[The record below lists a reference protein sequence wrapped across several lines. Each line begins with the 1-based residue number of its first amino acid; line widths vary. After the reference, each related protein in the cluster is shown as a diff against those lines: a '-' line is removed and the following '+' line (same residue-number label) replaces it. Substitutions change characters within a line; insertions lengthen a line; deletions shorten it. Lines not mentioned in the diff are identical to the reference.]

1 LPVLLRDAFRAGM
14 RYRGHVIEA
23 HCRPSTAVRA
33 LIVAGAVAVATQAA
47 AQREFRV
54 YPSFE
59 GDVAEAPLPPDYQVP
74 GELVVGHLMFPDSR
88 FGSGGQW
95 RYGGTGWTDDYP
107 KGDRALVAM
116 LRRFTRADVRAVEQ
130 PVNLEDGDDAHYWPF
145 LVAGLAGSW
154 ELTDEQAAKL
164 REHLLRG
171 GFLFCDSF
179 FGERNYVVFEESL
192 RRVFPDRPIIDM
204 TDDHPIFHSVFD
216 LPEMTKVAIPNANEV
231 FWGGRMGRGPPR
243 WRGVEDEDGR
253 LMVLIAYNND
263 VQDAWQW
270 ADDPRYPHELVNL
283 ALRLGANIAMYAM
296 TH

>member
-1 LPVLLRDAFRAGM
+1 VYGVHVTTAARSVL
-14 RYRGHVIEA
+14 
-23 HCRPSTAVRA
+23 TALAA
-33 LIVAGAVAVATQAA
+33 LALAGALAVPVA

-59 GDVAEAPLPPDYQVP
+59 GDVAEAPLPTDYQLP
-74 GELVVGHLMFPDSR
+74 GELVIGHLMFPDGR
-88 FGSGGQW
+88 FGFGNQW
-95 RYGGTGWTDDYP
+95 KHGGTGWTDDYP
-107 KGDRALVAM
+107 KGDRALVQM
-116 LRRFTRADVRAVEQ
+116 LQRFTRTHVRSVEQ
-130 PVNLEDGDDAHYWPF
+130 PVDLEDGDDAHYWPF
-145 LVAGLAGSW
+145 LVAGLAGSMQ
-154 ELTDEQAAKL
+154 LTDEQAGKL

-179 FGERNYVVFEESL
+179 FGEGNYATFMESM
-192 RRVFPDRPIIDM
+192 RRVFPDRPVITL
-204 TDDHPIFHSVFD
+204 TDEHPIFHSIFD

-243 WRGVEDEDGR
+243 WQGIEDDDGR

-270 ADDPRYPHELVNL
+270 ADDPRYPHELINL
-283 ALRLGANIAMYAM
+283 ALRLGVNIAMYAM

>member
-1 LPVLLRDAFRAGM
+1 MVLVGVMGF
-14 RYRGHVIEA
+14 
-23 HCRPSTAVRA
+23 
-33 LIVAGAVAVATQAA
+33 AGAAA
-47 AQREFRV
+47 AQLPFRV

-74 GELVVGHLMFPDSR
+74 GELVVGHLMFPDGR
-88 FGSGGQW
+88 FGFGGQW

-107 KGDRALVAM
+107 KGDRALVQM
-116 LRRFTRADVRAVEQ
+116 LRRFTRTDVRAVEQ

-145 LVAGLAGSW
+145 LVAGLAGSM

-171 GFLFCDSF
+171 GFIFCDSF
-179 FGERNYVVFEESL
+179 FGEGNYATFRDSL
-192 RRVFPDRPIIDM
+192 SRVFPDRPIIDL

-243 WRGVEDEDGR
+243 WQGVEDEDGR

-270 ADDPRYPHELVNL
+270 ADDPRYPNELVNL
-283 ALRLGANIAMYAM
+283 ALRLGVNVAMYAM

>member
-1 LPVLLRDAFRAGM
+1 V
-14 RYRGHVIEA
+14 RYRVHVSA
-23 HCRPSTAVRA
+23 APRNSLTAIRA
-33 LIVAGAVAVATQAA
+33 LVVAGAVAVAAQSA

-59 GDVAEAPLPPDYQVP
+59 GDVAEAPLPPDHLVP
-74 GELVVGHLMFPDSR
+74 GELVVGHLMFPDSS

-107 KGDRALVAM
+107 KGDRALIAM
-116 LRRFTRADVRAVEQ
+116 LRRFTRTDVRAVEQ

-154 ELTDEQAAKL
+154 ELTDQQAAKL

-192 RRVFPDRPIIDM
+192 RRVFPDRPIIEM

-231 FWGGRMGRGPPR
+231 FRGGRMRRGPPR
-243 WRGVEDEDGR
+243 WRGVEDDEGR

>member
-1 LPVLLRDAFRAGM
+1 L
-14 RYRGHVIEA
+14 
-23 HCRPSTAVRA
+23 
-33 LIVAGAVAVATQAA
+33 

-107 KGDRALVAM
+107 KGDRALIQM
-116 LRRFTRADVRAVEQ
+116 LKRFTRTNVRSVEQ

-145 LVAGLAGSW
+145 LMAGLAWSM
-154 ELTDEQAAKL
+154 ELTDDQAAKL

-179 FGERNYVVFEESL
+179 FGEDSYAVFRESM
-192 RRVFPDRPIIDM
+192 RRVFPDRPIIDL
-204 TDDHPIFHSVFD
+204 TDDHPIFHTVYD
-216 LPEMTKVAIPNANEV
+216 LPEMTKVAIPHVSEAMG
-231 FWGGRMGRGPPR
+231 WGRMRRGPPR
-243 WRGVEDEDGR
+243 WQGVEDDDGR

-270 ADDPRYPHELVNL
+270 ADDPRYPSELINL
-283 ALRLGANIAMYAM
+283 ALRLGTNVAMYAL

>member
-1 LPVLLRDAFRAGM
+1 MRLPSWRRLPRR
-14 RYRGHVIEA
+14 
-23 HCRPSTAVRA
+23 
-33 LIVAGAVAVATQAA
+33 
-47 AQREFRV
+47 REFRV

-88 FGSGGQW
+88 FGAGGQW

-107 KGDRALVAM
+107 KGDRALVEM
-116 LRRFTRADVRAVEQ
+116 LRRFTRTHVRAVEQ
-130 PVNLEDGDDAHYWPF
+130 PVNLEDGDDVHYWPF
-145 LVAGLAGSW
+145 LDRPGSRAPW
-154 ELTDEQAAKL
+154 SLTDEQAAKL

-179 FGERNYVVFEESL
+179 FGEGNYAVFTESMQ
-192 RRVFPDRPIIDM
+192 RVFPDRPIIDL

-216 LPEMTKVAIPNANEV
+216 LPEMTKVAIPHVSEA
-231 FWGGRMGRGPPR
+231 FYGGRMRRGPPR
-243 WRGVEDEDGR
+243 WQGIEDDDGR

-270 ADDPRYPHELVNL
+270 ADDPRYPSELVNL
-283 ALRLGANIAMYAM
+283 ALRLGVNVAMYSM

>member
-1 LPVLLRDAFRAGM
+1 MALVSAIAFGT
-14 RYRGHVIEA
+14 
-23 HCRPSTAVRA
+23 TAV
-33 LIVAGAVAVATQAA
+33 

-59 GDVAEAPLPPDYQVP
+59 GDVAEAPLPPDWEVP
-74 GELVVGHLMFPDSR
+74 GELVVGHLMFPDGR
-88 FGSGGQW
+88 FGFGDQW

-107 KGDRALVAM
+107 KGDRALVQM
-116 LRRFTRADVRAVEQ
+116 LRRFTSTDVRAVEQ
-130 PVNLEDGDDAHYWPF
+130 PVNLEDGDDAFYWPF
-145 LVAGLAGSW
+145 LVAGLAGSMD
-154 ELTDEQAAKL
+154 LTEQQAAQL

-179 FGERNYVVFEESL
+179 FGEGNYAVFVDSM
-192 RRVFPDRPIIDM
+192 RRVFPDRPIIDL
-204 TDDHPIFHSVFD
+204 TADHPIFHAFYD
-216 LPEMTKVAIPNANEV
+216 LPEMIEVAIPNANEV

-243 WRGVEDEDGR
+243 WQGIEDDEGR

-270 ADDPRYPHELVNL
+270 ADDPRYPHELINL
-283 ALRLGANIAMYAM
+283 ALRLGVNVAMYAM